1 MFDDVFVNIIWYLTG
16 DVIDENP
23 IYTSKPDSE
32 SLPNPNTEYA
42 RIKEYLG
49 VEDVTTGYY
58 EIASYESVMNEI
70 VEVIELADKLNT
82 NLGSIELNNLES
94 VSSFVTTLKQT
105 IDELYSEDVASA
117 TKVIGNASKLTND
130 LLTGDEVSE
139 YGDKIA
145 SAIDETF
152 KSSENEENQNLANAI
167 KTLLGVTNGA
177 ESGI

>member
-1 MFDDVFVNIIWYLTG
+1 
-16 DVIDENP
+16 
-23 IYTSKPDSE
+23 
-32 SLPNPNTEYA
+32 
-42 RIKEYLG
+42 
-49 VEDVTTGYY
+49 
-58 EIASYESVMNEI
+58 MNEI
-70 VEVIELADKLNT
+70 VSVIELADKLNT

-117 TKVIGNASKLTND
+117 TEVIGNASKLAND
-130 LLTGDEVSE
+130 LLTSDEVSE